1 MSLSQALSAAI
12 SGLNV
17 SQSSLALVAANVANA
32 DTPGYV
38 RKTVDQVATAGNGT
52 GIGVRISAVQ
62 RQLDQYVQ
70 QQLRVENAGASY
82 ATTLSQFYD
91 RLQGVFGSPGTANTL
106 ESGYNDFTSALQ
118 ALSTSPDDAAA
129 RSSVISA
136 AESLTQQLNQT
147 SASINDMRGDAELG
161 ISDAVTQV
169 NQALSQ
175 IANLNAQIASSS
187 QNDSA
192 TATLLDQRDSYIDQ
206 LSKLMDIKVVTTD
219 QNQVNIFTNSGIQL
233 LGVKA
238 SQLAFNAQGSLTPNS
253 RWSSDPTQSSVGTI
267 TLVSPTGGSVDLI
280 QSGAIRWGEIAG
292 YLQMR
297 DHDLVQAQSQ
307 VDAIA
312 AAMASALSDKTTA
325 GSTVTSGLQSG
336 FSVDIGGMSAGN
348 SIKIGYTDSLTNT
361 PHTITLMRVDDPSA
375 LPLADTATA
384 DANDKVVG
392 IDFSGG
398 MPSVVAQINTAIAA
412 SGMTASNP
420 SGTSLQILDDGAG
433 NIVNVNSLSVTKTIT
448 GLSGGS
454 GELPF
459 FVDGTQPYTGAITA
473 AGTQSVGF
481 AGRIS
486 VNSALIADP
495 SKLVAYAS
503 GVSTG
508 DSTRPNFM
516 YQQLTAAQMTFSPD
530 TGVGG
535 ATDPFSGTITTFLRQ
550 SMNQQADAAN
560 AASNLK
566 QGQDVVLNSLQQRF
580 DDTSSVN
587 IDQEMTNLLSLQNAY
602 AANARVMS
610 TVKNMF
616 DILTQ
621 MM

>member
-1 MSLSQALSAAI
+1 
-12 SGLNV
+12 
-17 SQSSLALVAANVANA
+17 
-32 DTPGYV
+32 
-38 RKTVDQVATAGNGT
+38 
-52 GIGVRISAVQ
+52 
-62 RQLDQYVQ
+62 
-70 QQLRVENAGASY
+70 
-82 ATTLSQFYD
+82 
-91 RLQGVFGSPGTANTL
+91 
-106 ESGYNDFTSALQ
+106 
-118 ALSTSPDDAAA
+118 
-129 RSSVISA
+129 
-136 AESLTQQLNQT
+136 
-147 SASINDMRGDAELG
+147 
-161 ISDAVTQV
+161 
-169 NQALSQ
+169 
-175 IANLNAQIASSS
+175 
-187 QNDSA
+187 
-192 TATLLDQRDSYIDQ
+192 
-206 LSKLMDIKVVTTD
+206 
-219 QNQVNIFTNSGIQL
+219 
-233 LGVKA
+233 
-238 SQLAFNAQGSLTPNS
+238 
-253 RWSSDPTQSSVGTI
+253 
-267 TLVSPTGGSVDLI
+267 
-280 QSGAIRWGEIAG
+280 
-292 YLQMR
+292 
-297 DHDLVQAQSQ
+297 
-307 VDAIA
+307 
-312 AAMASALSDKTTA
+312 MASALSDKTTA
-325 GSTVTSGLQSG
+325 GSTVTSGSQSG

>member
-52 GIGVRISAVQ
+52 GIGVRISTVQ

-106 ESGYNDFTSALQ
+106 ESGYNNFTSALQ

-280 QSGAIRWGEIAG
+280 QSGAIRSGEIAG

-312 AAMASALSDKTTA
+312 AAMAS
-325 GSTVTSGLQSG
+325 
-336 FSVDIGGMSAGN
+336 
-348 SIKIGYTDSLTNT
+348 
-361 PHTITLMRVDDPSA
+361 
-375 LPLADTATA
+375 
-384 DANDKVVG
+384 
-392 IDFSGG
+392 
-398 MPSVVAQINTAIAA
+398 
-412 SGMTASNP
+412 
-420 SGTSLQILDDGAG
+420 
-433 NIVNVNSLSVTKTIT
+433 
-448 GLSGGS
+448 
-454 GELPF
+454 
-459 FVDGTQPYTGAITA
+459 
-473 AGTQSVGF
+473 
-481 AGRIS
+481 
-486 VNSALIADP
+486 
-495 SKLVAYAS
+495 
-503 GVSTG
+503 
-508 DSTRPNFM
+508 
-516 YQQLTAAQMTFSPD
+516 
-530 TGVGG
+530 
-535 ATDPFSGTITTFLRQ
+535 
-550 SMNQQADAAN
+550 
-560 AASNLK
+560 
-566 QGQDVVLNSLQQRF
+566 
-580 DDTSSVN
+580 
-587 IDQEMTNLLSLQNAY
+587 
-602 AANARVMS
+602 
-610 TVKNMF
+610 
-616 DILTQ
+616 
-621 MM
+621 

>member
-38 RKTVDQVATAGNGT
+38 RKTVDQVAAAGNGT
-52 GIGVRISAVQ
+52 GIGVRITAVQ

-206 LSKLMDIKVVTTD
+206 LSKLMDIKVVTTGE
-219 QNQVNIFTNSGIQL
+219 NQVNIFTNSGVQL

-253 RWSSDPTQSSVGTI
+253 HWSSDPAQSSVGTI
-267 TLVSPTGGSVDLI
+267 TLISPTGGSVDLI
-280 QSGAIRWGEIAG
+280 QSGAIRSGEIAG

-297 DHDLVQAQSQ
+297 DQDLVQAQSQ

-325 GSTVTSGLQSG
+325 GGAVTSGLQSG
-336 FSVDIGGMSAGN
+336 FSVDIGGLSAGN
-348 SIKIGYTDSLTNT
+348 TIKIGYTDSLTNT

-392 IDFSGG
+392 INFSGG
-398 MPSVVAQINTAIAA
+398 MSSVVAQINSAIAA
-412 SGMTASNP
+412 SGMSASNP
-420 SGTSLQILDDGAG
+420 SGTTLQILDDGAG
-433 NIVNVNSLSVTKTIT
+433 NIVNVNSLSATTTTT
-448 GLSGGS
+448 GLSGGG

-459 FVDGTQPYTGAITA
+459 FVDGTAPYTGAITA
-473 AGTQSVGF
+473 AGSQSVGF

-495 SKLVAYAS
+495 TKLVAYAAGIS
-503 GVSTG
+503 AG

-535 ATDPFSGTITTFLRQ
+535 AADPFSGSITTFLRQ
-550 SMNQQADAAN
+550 AMTQQADAAN
-560 AASNLK
+560 AADNLK

>member
-82 ATTLSQFYD
+82 ATTLAQFYD
-91 RLQGVFGSPGTANTL
+91 RLQDVYGSPGTANTL
-106 ESGYNDFTSALQ
+106 ESGYNNFTSALQ

-280 QSGAIRWGEIAG
+280 QSGAIRSGEIAG

>member
-1 MSLSQALSAAI
+1 
-12 SGLNV
+12 
-17 SQSSLALVAANVANA
+17 
-32 DTPGYV
+32 
-38 RKTVDQVATAGNGT
+38 
-52 GIGVRISAVQ
+52 
-62 RQLDQYVQ
+62 YVQ

-106 ESGYNDFTSALQ
+106 ESGYNAFTSALQ

-219 QNQVNIFTNSGIQL
+219 QNQVNIFTNSGVQL

-238 SQLAFNAQGSLTPNS
+238 SQLAFNVQGSVTPNS
-253 RWSSDPTQSSVGTI
+253 RWSSDPAQSSLGTI
-267 TLVSPTGGSVDLI
+267 TLISPNGGSVDLI
-280 QSGAIRWGEIAG
+280 QSGAIRSGEIAG

-297 DHDLVQAQSQ
+297 DQDLVQAQSQ
-307 VDAIA
+307 VDAVA
-312 AAMASALSDKTTA
+312 AAMASALSDNTTA

-560 AASNLK
+560 DASNLK

>member
-52 GIGVRISAVQ
+52 GIGVRISTVQ

-280 QSGAIRWGEIAG
+280 QSGAIRSGEIAG